1 MLLSLAIRLGKERVP
16 KKQNFPRNL
25 IQGEEM
31 AEALGA
37 ARGGTNGL
45 EKEFISQRIGLQWR
59 LGAETADAQGPSR
72 PC

>member
-1 MLLSLAIRLGKERVP
+1 MLLSLGIRLVKERVP

-25 IQGEEM
+25 MQGEEM
-31 AEALGA
+31 AEAMGE

-45 EKEFISQRIGLQWR
+45 EKEFISQRTGFQWR
-59 LGAETADAQGPSR
+59 LGTETVDAQGPSH